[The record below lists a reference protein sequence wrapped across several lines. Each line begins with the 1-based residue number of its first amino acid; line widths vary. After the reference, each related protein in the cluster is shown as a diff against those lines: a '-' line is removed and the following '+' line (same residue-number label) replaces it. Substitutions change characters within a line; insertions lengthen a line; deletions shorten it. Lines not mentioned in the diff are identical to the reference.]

1 LADLV
6 CLSPAATTYQRMR
19 LFTTIA
25 VRIRACVAIVE
36 FVFASHAI
44 LVHQVVAWK
53 TCLAAILRTGCAGVS
68 VQSPARVASC
78 DTRIVIVSV
87 PASGAHHVQGAT
99 SITIF
104 ERPCAAHVYW
114 AGNASIAHVEHL
126 FAVDAFLLVIISVFY
141 RSVVCLR
148 YYIGVICLARA
159 LAFHFLFIPGEAF
172 GLVTLTLVCG
182 WVEQEAHGRAFL
194 ACVHVIAFLAAIL
207 SCLALV
213 AGAIIS
219 QEISWETGQA
229 LVVAT
234 GIASICGGTGDTLS
248 RWLTILSGVLSQS
261 SIGCTF
267 CANPI
272 VFTSKTISSL
282 EFALNARS

>member
-1 LADLV
+1 M
-6 CLSPAATTYQRMR
+6 PWT
-19 LFTTIA
+19 TTIA
-25 VRIRACVAIVE
+25 VGVRARLAMVE
-36 FVFASHAI
+36 FLLASYAI
-44 LVHQVVAWK
+44 FIHQVVARK

-78 DTRIVIVSV
+78 DTRIEIVSV
-87 PASGAHHVQGAT
+87 PARGAHHVQGAT

-104 ERPCAAHVYW
+104 ERPCAAHVHW
-114 AGNASIAHVEHL
+114 AGNATIAHVEHL

-141 RSVVCLR
+141 WSVVCLR

-159 LAFHFLFIPGEAF
+159 LAFHFLFIPGEAL

-182 WVEQEAHGRAFL
+182 WVEQEAHGRALL
-194 ACVHVIAFLAAIL
+194 ACVHVIAFLTAIL

-219 QEISWETGQA
+219 QKISWETRQA

-234 GIASICGGTGDTLS
+234 GSASICSGAGDTLS

-282 EFALNARS
+282 KFALNTLT